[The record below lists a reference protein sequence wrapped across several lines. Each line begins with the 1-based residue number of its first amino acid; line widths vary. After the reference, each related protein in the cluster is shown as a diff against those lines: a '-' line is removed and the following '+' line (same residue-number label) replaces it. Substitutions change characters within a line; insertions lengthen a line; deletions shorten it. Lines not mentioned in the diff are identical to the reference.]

1 MAYFLFVDES
11 GGQAAPDVLAGIAIE
26 DGDLWNLVLALQ
38 DAEIRNFG
46 RRYSTG
52 ERELKAKKLLKAKTF
67 RLANSEIE
75 FSENEQRELA
85 KKALDSGETAGKRE
99 LTALARAKLKYVQ
112 DALDICTRFHC
123 RAFASIVDKNS
134 PIPSPSVLRKD
145 HSYLFE
151 RFYYFLEDKDPK
163 CQGIIVF
170 DELEK
175 SKSYILLHQMDNYF
189 KKTGKGRQRAN
200 QIIPEPFFVHSDLTT
215 GIQIADLIAY
225 IISWG
230 LRFEGMKEPK
240 REELKDFVDQVLR
253 LRTKAL
259 RDIDNRPNY
268 TIWSFAYIS
277 DLRSRG
283 EQQVK

>member
-11 GGQAAPDVLAGIAIE
+11 GGQDAPNVLAGIAIK
-26 DGDLWNLVLALQ
+26 DSDLWNLVLALQ

-46 RRYSTG
+46 RRYSAG
-52 ERELKAKKLLKAKTF
+52 ERELKAKKILKTKTF
-67 RLANSEIE
+67 RLANSQIE

-85 KKALDSGETAGKRE
+85 RKALNSGQTAGKKE

-112 DALDICTRFHC
+112 ETLDICARFRC
-123 RAFASIVDKNS
+123 KAFASIFDKNS
-134 PIPSPSVLRKD
+134 PIPSPSALRKD
-145 HSYLFE
+145 YSYLFE
-151 RFYYFLEDKDPK
+151 RFYYFLEDKDAE
-163 CQGIIVF
+163 CLGIIVF

-175 SKSYILLHQMDNYF
+175 SKSHILVDQMDSYF
-189 KKTGKGRQRAN
+189 KRTAKGKQRAS

-225 IISWG
+225 VISWG

-240 REELKDFVDQVLR
+240 REELIEFVEQVLQ

-268 TIWSFAYIS
+268 TIWSFAYIP
-277 DLRSRG
+277 DLRSRD
-283 EQQVK
+283 EQAKQ

>member
-11 GGQAAPDVLAGIAIE
+11 GGQDAPNVLAGIAIE
-26 DGDLWNLVLALQ
+26 DSDLWNLVLALQ
-38 DAEIRNFG
+38 DAEIHNFG
-46 RRYSTG
+46 RRYSVDG
-52 ERELKAKKLLKAKTF
+52 RELKAKKVLKTRIF

-75 FSENEQRELA
+75 LSENEQRELA
-85 KKALDSGETAGKRE
+85 KKAPDSGGTVGKRE
-99 LTALARAKLKYVQ
+99 VIALARAKLKYVQ
-112 DALDICTRFHC
+112 DALDICARFHC
-123 RAFASIVDKNS
+123 RAFASIFDKNS
-134 PIPSPSVLRKD
+134 PIPNPSALRKD
-145 HSYLFE
+145 YSYLFE
-151 RFYYFLEDKDPK
+151 RFYYFLEDKNPE

-175 SKSYILLHQMDNYF
+175 SKSHILLYQMDNYF
-189 KKTGKGRQRAN
+189 KKTGKGRQRAS

-259 RDIDNRPNY
+259 RDIDNHPNY
-268 TIWSFAYIS
+268 TIWSFAYIP

-283 EQQVK
+283 EQRVK